1 MDVAGAGV
9 SGRVGQAGQV
19 QGEQVGQGEQ
29 QPGQPGRVAA
39 GELAGEV
46 GVVLVGQGTGPG
58 QVVAAGP
65 AAGGVRAAPDPRQPP
80 SRASTVPISS
90 IEWPCA
96 RSSMIRVRAA
106 SLPGAVFG
114 PGRGSAKKSRAPPR
128 LARKSRTAEY
138 RPVVV

>member
-1 MDVAGAGV
+1 MIT
-9 SGRVGQAGQV
+9 SLI
-19 QGEQVGQGEQ
+19 
-29 QPGQPGRVAA
+29 P
-39 GELAGEV
+39 
-46 GVVLVGQGTGPG
+46 
-58 QVVAAGP
+58 
-65 AAGGVRAAPDPRQPP
+65 VRFNATP

-96 RSSMIRVRAA
+96 RSSMIRARAA